1 LRIKPSIIGLKYR
14 PSRVFGCLI
23 YNKQMRVYV
32 CIAPLRSACSAM
44 KKTVVVNLDYMR
56 PSVGGRRS
64 RSRSRDG
71 SRSRSA
77 RGISGGVDEREDE
90 ELNIYELLH
99 KDTDDDD
106 DHDDRDD
113 DDRDDETT
121 DTTSDIEESP
131 PPPPSRTH
139 PSVKDSDYAVDS
151 DDDLL
156 QSVLDEPTFP
166 MDINAILSA
175 MNKTENNTI
184 ANLTLKKIATRRHEI
199 LSSMNL
205 TPEKMAEFERK
216 LPMYRVIENPYD
228 LKHNQ
233 LIRWIPLRSL
243 ETRPYIT
250 LGGTLFRVRE
260 NPEEGVH
267 VVTIRNVKRFVFNIK
282 FELNVVF
289 QRSSQEELLI
299 LRAVEYVDGDGD
311 GDETDNDGGNQ

>member
-1 LRIKPSIIGLKYR
+1 
-14 PSRVFGCLI
+14 
-23 YNKQMRVYV
+23 
-32 CIAPLRSACSAM
+32 M
-44 KKTVVVNLDYMR
+44 KKTVVVDMDYMR

-64 RSRSRDG
+64 RSG
-71 SRSRSA
+71 SRSRSN
-77 RGISGGVDEREDE
+77 GDCLED

-99 KDTDDDD
+99 KDTEDTEDTE
-106 DHDDRDD
+106 DRDD
-113 DDRDDETT
+113 DGDDGDATDTETT
-121 DTTSDIEESP
+121 MSSTDDDADDDA
-131 PPPPSRTH
+131 PPSRTH

-151 DDDLL
+151 DEDLL

-260 NPEEGVH
+260 NPEEGIH

-289 QRSSQEELLI
+289 QRLSQEEMLI

-311 GDETDNDGGNQ
+311 ETDNDGGNQ